1 MISFLLLPRS
11 ILVVRIRDG
20 SPGRLQKGCGA
31 AAAAAPSLMF
41 SLLLSKELIAKFVE
55 TDVQVDEGKGEKE
68 FAQAGRRN
76 NTKPLRR
83 LSLNFML

>member
-1 MISFLLLPRS
+1 MISFLMLPRS

-20 SPGRLQKGCGA
+20 SPGRLQKEC
-31 AAAAAPSLMF
+31 MF
-41 SLLLSKELIAKFVE
+41 PLLLSKELIAKFVE
-55 TDVQVDEGKGEKE
+55 TDVQVDEDKGEKE

-76 NTKPLRR
+76 NTRPLRR